1 MKAKLRVKCLHL
13 TNVSCSP
20 ISSSSKKWSFKQPV
34 FEPVCNKSNCSMY
47 PPFICF
53 CINMNSLII
62 WPKYH
67 IVTHTRHQIANRG
80 QTLPNVKF
88 YVSSKN
94 KKHLHRVFKAKK
106 VKCTSAPSV
115 WGSKRFTEF
124 FMAPL
129 RATQSLK
136 MSSVSLQSSRCLVMH
151 WQNPH
156 IFA

>member
-1 MKAKLRVKCLHL
+1 M
-13 TNVSCSP
+13 TSVSCSP

-67 IVTHTRHQIANRG
+67 ILWSDRKQRTDSAQH
-80 QTLPNVKF
+80 VKF

-94 KKHLHRVFKAKK
+94 KKHLHGVFKAKK

-115 WGSKRFTEF
+115 WGSKRFIEF